1 MARARGRDFYEND
14 VNYYDNPESA
24 SVISEHNKDGRMIGA
39 IVRTNPNGNYYA
51 VWEDGTILAQ
61 YPTEGLYD
69 FEGIMNATQSAQT
82 RLDNYGASEGD
93 YAGGVR
99 GLGMSYQDV
108 AKDLNYEDIA
118 RYIDSNTG
126 QIIDRNGMINHLK
139 TLPGFSEK
147 SVQDIN
153 ALLSTMPNMAVDQ
166 GDYRQA
172 RATNQADIY
181 GLQSEVGE
189 ARQKQS
195 AGAGAS
201 GVYSPTAT
209 GFGFG
214 DESGMGSVYGQLADK
229 QAQGGDVYGLA
240 NKKEEEFANWMAG
253 VTAD

>member
-153 ALLSTMPNMAVDQ
+153 ALLSTMPNMAVDH
-166 GDYRQA
+166 
-172 RATNQADIY
+172 
-181 GLQSEVGE
+181 
-189 ARQKQS
+189 
-195 AGAGAS
+195 
-201 GVYSPTAT
+201 
-209 GFGFG
+209 
-214 DESGMGSVYGQLADK
+214 
-229 QAQGGDVYGLA
+229 
-240 NKKEEEFANWMAG
+240 
-253 VTAD
+253 